1 MITEIDKCITRHKTS
16 ACATLLYLE
25 KMVFQSEMYI
35 VGLLINIDGFNVCK
49 FSSDR
54 RGEFSLL
61 RLYRV
66 LIGKGKKTVR

>member
-1 MITEIDKCITRHKTS
+1 MHHTPQNIRLRYL
-16 ACATLLYLE
+16 TLPR

-35 VGLLINIDGFNVCK
+35 IGLLTNIDGFNVCK